1 MDPHDPGTA
10 AAHVGILEAAGV
22 VGWVQVAIAL
32 VVVAYAVALA
42 WRPPVRDQGTKLLV
56 GVVAACVPFVLG
68 HFAML
73 VAQASEFREM
83 SRAGAAATQRELV
96 YGMEAASVQTWVG
109 WTASGVAITAVLLA
123 RLRFPRDAPGA

>member
-1 MDPHDPGTA
+1 MEPHGSTV
-10 AAHVGILEAAGV
+10 AHEQVGILEAAGWIGCV
-22 VGWVQVAIAL
+22 QIAVGLA
-32 VVVAYAVALA
+32 VVVYAALLA
-42 WRPPVRDQGTKLLV
+42 WRPPLRDRGTKLLAGV
-56 GVVAACVPFVLG
+56 GAACVPFVLG

-123 RLRFPRDAPGA
+123 RLRFPKE